1 MKNKLYKYKII
12 ILFLLLI
19 PIALASNET
28 FDQYQDINVNVK
40 INSGINI
47 EYLSSNYNIDYIFAN
62 LTFFP
67 RQDEFQ
73 LITSKNL
80 IYTDE
85 IQEGSNYIYYKWD
98 NPTSNQINYG
108 LDYDLKSKF
117 KFKYITSKINFPITN
132 LPDDVQIYLQPTEY
146 INSDNE
152 LIIQQATSIIE
163 GEDDLAEAVF
173 KIGSWTK
180 DNIEYDLNTLT
191 AELVQNSVWVLNNK
205 EGVCDELTA
214 LFIAMLR
221 SVAFQFIFFLV

>member
-1 MKNKLYKYKII
+1 MKYGM
-12 ILFLLLI
+12 FLLLI
-19 PIALASNET
+19 PVVLANNET

-221 SVAFQFIFFLV
+221 SVGIPA